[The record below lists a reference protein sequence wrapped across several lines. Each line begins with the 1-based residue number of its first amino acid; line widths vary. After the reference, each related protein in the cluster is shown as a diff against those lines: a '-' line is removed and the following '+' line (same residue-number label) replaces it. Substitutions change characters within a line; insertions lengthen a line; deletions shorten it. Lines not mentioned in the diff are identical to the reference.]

1 MNDLLQN
8 LNIYF
13 IGMMGTGKT
22 TVGKVLSQQLNY
34 RFFDTDILIE
44 RVAQKS
50 INNLFAEDGEVF
62 FRGLESQVLG
72 ELSAYTR
79 SVIATGG
86 GIVLRPVNW
95 SYLRH
100 GIIIWLDA
108 PIPLLL
114 ERLAEDDTR
123 PLLKTNEL
131 LSKLETLLI
140 ERKFL
145 YQEAD
150 LRISIELD
158 ETPEAIAAKIL
169 ERIPSVIKYSEKP
182 V

>member
-8 LNIYF
+8 LNIYL

-44 RVAQKS
+44 RVIQKS

-131 LSKLETLLI
+131 LLKLETLLI

-150 LRISIELD
+150 LRIPIEVD
-158 ETPEAIAAKIL
+158 ETPEAIATKIL
-169 ERIPSVIKYSEKP
+169 EHIPSVIKYSEKP